1 MTHTA
6 VPCVRSIPVL
16 IMGPGPEP
24 KAIDETTGST
34 RGLNPKGFTALQKMF
49 LYQDRF
55 CSVRPKRRKNA
66 EANIGLTHW
75 ENLTSKI
82 VQNPRAFHSSDVAVG
97 MVEKSLCMAFHP
109 GQKLMFPTIS
119 KSVTS

>member
-1 MTHTA
+1 MTHTT
-6 VPCVRSIPVL
+6 VPCVQSVPVL

-24 KAIDETTGST
+24 KTIDEATWST
-34 RGLNPKGFTALQKMF
+34 RGLNPKGFTALQKML
-49 LYQDRF
+49 LYQDSLR
-55 CSVRPKRRKNA
+55 SVRPNRKKNA
-66 EANIGLTHW
+66 KAKIGLTHW
-75 ENLTSKI
+75 ENLMSKI
-82 VQNPRAFHSSDVAVG
+82 AQVPPAFHSSDVAVG